1 VPVLRELITKPF
13 SAAIALIELPITMRR
28 SLEQA
33 NELMETSRRQM
44 EQMQRQTDSALDQA
58 ERLNDILGKVVRL
71 TEPLEK
77 AQRGGE
83 FVGGALKRV
92 IFGEAVDAERAAT
105 DAERAASDAERA
117 AAEAEEAASRSQNE
131 AIHSAEDAE
140 DAAGAEADGDPG
152 LDVSDPRTIRVKPD
166 SPPPAGL

>member
-1 VPVLRELITKPF
+1 VLRELVTKPF

-77 AQRGGE
+77 TYRGGE
-83 FVGGALKRV
+83 VVGGALKRA
-92 IFGEAVDAERAAT
+92 IFGEGDSVESAERAARHAEAAADEADRSAA
-105 DAERAASDAERA
+105 DAESAARHSQDEAVH
-117 AAEAEEAASRSQNE
+117 AEEAVEGEDRPGIPVEESRSVRIVPNQ
-131 AIHSAEDAE
+131 
-140 DAAGAEADGDPG
+140 
-152 LDVSDPRTIRVKPD
+152 
-166 SPPPAGL
+166 PPPADGA

>member
-1 VPVLRELITKPF
+1 MLRELVTKPF

-77 AQRGGE
+77 TYRGGE
-83 FVGGALKRV
+83 VVGGALKRA
-92 IFGEAVDAERAAT
+92 IFGEADDAERAARDAET
-105 DAERAASDAERA
+105 AASEAERAASVAERA
-117 AAEAEEAASRSQNE
+117 ATRS
-131 AIHSAEDAE
+131 EDDVARVE
-140 DAAGAEADGDPG
+140 DAATG
-152 LDVSDPRTIRVKPD
+152 LDRDGASGGP
-166 SPPPAGL
+166 SQPPPAGL